1 MMSSYEGDHVTAV
14 NTVLC
19 IHSTA
24 VSRTLHIGRNPP
36 TTAPSTCDDVTLQ
49 GSPGTRR
56 ECGRNPGPAAAP
68 CRWCIRHRA
77 SGLASV
83 TE

>member
-49 GSPGTRR
+49 GSPAACSRGY
-56 ECGRNPGPAAAP
+56 EAPQPAS
-68 CRWCIRHRA
+68 CISFNA
-77 SGLASV
+77 GMVPTDGA
-83 TE
+83 